1 MEDGGEAPDGQGH
14 STFRQRWA
22 WTLRLDRTEASPFI
36 GFVCALSLRVALA
49 VGIAAGYPRAAS
61 WAAVGAFFTDMA
73 VFQPGHRFRA
83 RIVAG
88 TGVLVA
94 VGGFLGAL
102 CGIRGIAIFPVVALR
117 TF

>member
-1 MEDGGEAPDGQGH
+1 MTGPAAVGDDARPPEAARLP
-14 STFRQRWA
+14 FRQRWA
-22 WTLRLDRTEASPFI
+22 WTLQMNGTMASPFI
-36 GFVCALSLRVALA
+36 GLVCAVSIGGPLA
-49 VGIAAGYPRAAS
+49 VGIATGYPRAGG

-94 VGGFLGAL
+94 IGAFLGAL
-102 CGIRGIAIFPVVALR
+102 
-117 TF
+117 